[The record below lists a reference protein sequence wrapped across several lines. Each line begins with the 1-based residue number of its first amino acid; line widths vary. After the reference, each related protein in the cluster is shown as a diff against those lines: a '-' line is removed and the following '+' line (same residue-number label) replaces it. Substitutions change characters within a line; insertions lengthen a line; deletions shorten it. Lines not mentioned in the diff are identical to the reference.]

1 GIALHAG
8 EVFFGNIGAA
18 ERLDFTVIGRAVN
31 EASRVEG
38 LCKPLGRPLLM
49 TGAVARLLGDE
60 AEPLG
65 AHHVKGVAEPL
76 AVFAPR

>member
-1 GIALHAG
+1 
-8 EVFFGNIGAA
+8 
-18 ERLDFTVIGRAVN
+18 
-31 EASRVEG
+31 
-38 LCKPLGRPLLM
+38 M
-49 TGAVARLLGDE
+49 TGAVASLLGDE